1 MLRALVGA
9 VVLLVLLVGLPIGLL
24 AAGRIAVGPDF
35 LPTMSSHP
43 AQLWSDFLSRGSGQ
57 LIMALLV
64 VIGLYAWASFALST
78 LIEAVALIG
87 KFTAPSIPTLGW
99 AQGGAAVL
107 LGLIVLSSPATHATA
122 SAATVGGPATPVS
135 SQSLSL
141 RADQLR
147 SADLDVT
154 PLADTTTNSAV
165 VSAASTEQT
174 PTPPAA
180 GGPLIT
186 TVRGDSLWQ
195 LAQKHLGN
203 GLRWKEIATL
213 NTDRVQHDGQRLS
226 IDNPTLPVG
235 WVLQLPTDA
244 TNVPTSTANGMTEVT
259 VAAGDTLSGLA
270 ATYTGDAARWN
281 TLADATRSVTQPDGQ
296 HLSDPNHL
304 QVGWRVEIPDGHP
317 ASSAVPAPPAPPV
330 TPPVVP
336 APPPPPPPGPASPPT
351 QPTPAPVTQQ
361 PTPTAAPEA
370 PATRTATPI
379 RHTQVNAGWNTLSTY
394 GAVGGTLAAGVLAA
408 LGTRRM
414 VQARRRRPGQRLS
427 GPTEFS
433 SLELALRA
441 TEDPPTV
448 DLLNAALRTW
458 AARSPS
464 ADLPDVIGAVLGSTI
479 TLLLTEPATPSSP
492 FTAGPAATQWV
503 LDPDDTVEHDTDVP
517 APFPT
522 LVTIGHNTGGELVL
536 IDLERAGAMT
546 LTGQPNDVIDVL
558 SAMAIELAGSR
569 LADHLEV
576 TVVGL
581 SAELVRYLGGDRLRH
596 ADTFDEVLS
605 RLERHHTE
613 VVAALDEDAA
623 SSPVDA
629 RVRGVAEQAW
639 IPEVVLTAAPITPEQ
654 RERLAA
660 ATTGQT
666 NLAAV
671 ITAAAGDVAPLPGP
685 WVVGVPEAGTT
696 AVPVLE
702 QVVALQRLTTAD
714 RNTLIADFAATD
726 SAEQVPG
733 PDAEAIPPEPTG
745 VAIGPPREG
754 ESKGVPVPE
763 PSEAERAELA
773 TLLHIDPGAPEIQVL
788 GPIRVANVAPYPE
801 NTKGASKVLELAVY
815 LVLNPG
821 RSAAEVSRD
830 LGREGE
836 PWADSTR
843 RSRMSQLR
851 TWFGADP
858 SGREYVPNVRG
869 NRYQLEPVIRSDWRR
884 FQTAVTRGLHQGP
897 AGLFWL
903 DAALGMVRG
912 IPFSGALADDYRWA
926 PVECREMINRIADV
940 AHAAAI
946 GWLTHDPGR
955 ARDAALRGLRCEPHN
970 EVLYRD
976 LFRAEYAGGNLD
988 GVRTAAQRLHRI
1000 TESNDVDMQPA
1011 TIQLLEQ
1018 LLDPRHRAARAAGQ

>member
-1 MLRALVGA
+1 MRRLARALVGT
-9 VVLLVLLVGLPIGLL
+9 VVLLVLLIGLPIGLL

-35 LPTMSSHP
+35 LPTMGSHP
-43 AQLWSDFLSRGSGQ
+43 AQLWADFLSRGSGQ

-78 LIEAVALIG
+78 LIEAVALLG

-107 LGLIVLSSPATHATA
+107 LGLIVLSAPATHATP
-122 SAATVGGPATPVS
+122 SAATLHAVTPVS

-154 PLADTTTNSAV
+154 PLADTPTPGGSALL
-165 VSAASTEQT
+165 SAAPTEQT
-174 PTPPAA
+174 RPPAVA
-180 GGPLIT
+180 GGALIT
-186 TVRGDSLWQ
+186 TVRGDSLWH

-203 GLRWKEIATL
+203 GLRWKEIAAL
-213 NTDRVQHDGQRLS
+213 NTDRVQHDGHRLS
-226 IDNPTLPVG
+226 VDDPTLPVG
-235 WVLQLPTDA
+235 WVLALPADA
-244 TNVPTSTANGMTEVT
+244 TNVPTSTADGMTEVR
-259 VAAGDTLSGLA
+259 VQPGDTLSGLA

-281 TLADATRSVTQPDGQ
+281 TLAEATRSLTQPDGK
-296 HLSDPNHL
+296 HLSDPNQL
-304 QVGWRVEIPDGHP
+304 QVGWRVDIPPGP
-317 ASSAVPAPPAPPV
+317 ASGAVPAPPAV
-330 TPPVVP
+330 PVVP
-336 APPPPPPPGPASPPT
+336 TPPPPAPPSPST
-351 QPTPAPVTQQ
+351 QQTPAPVTPA
-361 PTPTAAPEA
+361 PTLTPAARIPS
-370 PATRTATPI
+370 PVSATP
-379 RHTQVNAGWNTLSTY
+379 VNAGWSDLSTY
-394 GAVGGTLAAGVLAA
+394 GAVGGLLAAGVLAA
-408 LGTRRM
+408 LGARRM
-414 VQARRRRPGQRLS
+414 VQARRRRPGQRLT

-433 SLELALRA
+433 TLELALRA

-458 AARSPS
+458 AARSPG

-492 FTAGPAATQWV
+492 FMAGPAATQWV

-522 LVTIGHNTGGELVL
+522 LVTIGHTTGGALVL
-536 IDLERAGAMT
+536 IDLERAGAIT
-546 LTGQPNDVIDVL
+546 LSGAGEDVIDVL

-569 LADHLEV
+569 LADHLDV
-576 TVVGL
+576 SVVGL
-581 SAELVRYLGGDRLRH
+581 SAELVGYLGGDRLHH
-596 ADTFDEVLS
+596 ADTFDEVLT

-613 VVAALDEDAA
+613 VAEALDEEAVR
-623 SSPVDA
+623 SPLDA
-629 RVRGVAEQAW
+629 RVRGVAEAAW
-639 IPEVVLTAAPITPEQ
+639 IPELVLTAAPITTEQ
-654 RERLAA
+654 RDRLAA
-660 ATTGQT
+660 ATTGAS

-671 ITAAAGDVAPLPGP
+671 ITVADGDVAPLPGP
-685 WVVGVPEAGTT
+685 WVVDVPESGTT
-696 AVPVLE
+696 AVPVLA
-702 QVVALQRLTTAD
+702 QVVALQRLSTAD

-726 SAEQVPG
+726 SAEQIPG

-745 VAIGPPREG
+745 VAIRPPREG
-754 ESKGVPVPE
+754 ETDSEPVPE
-763 PSEAERAELA
+763 PSETERAELA
-773 TLLHIDPGAPEIQVL
+773 TLLHIDPGDPEIQVL
-788 GPIRVANVAPYPE
+788 GPIRAVNVAPYPA

-821 RSAAEVSRD
+821 RGAVEVSRD

-851 TWFGADP
+851 TWFGTDP
-858 SGREYVPNVRG
+858 SGNEYVSNVRG

-884 FQTAVTRGLHQGP
+884 FQTAVTRGLHRGP

-903 DAALGMVRG
+903 DAALDMVRG
-912 IPFSGALADDYRWA
+912 IPFSGALVDDYRWA
-926 PVECREMINRIADV
+926 PVEGREMINRIADV

-946 GWLTHDPGR
+946 GWLPHDPGK

-988 GVRTAAQRLHRI
+988 GVRTAAQRLRRI
-1000 TESNDVDMQPA
+1000 TESNDVDMHPA
-1011 TIQLLEQ
+1011 TIELLEQ
-1018 LLDPRHRAARAAGQ
+1018 LLDPRHRAAHAADR

>member
-1 MLRALVGA
+1 MRRMLRALVGM

-64 VIGLYAWASFALST
+64 LIGLYAWAIFALST
-78 LIEAVALIG
+78 LIEAAALIG
-87 KFTAPSIPTLGW
+87 KFKAPSIPTLGW

-122 SAATVGGPATPVS
+122 SATTLHAGTPVS
-135 SQSLSL
+135 SHSLSL
-141 RADQLR
+141 RADQLPTT
-147 SADLDVT
+147 DLDVT
-154 PLADTTTNSAV
+154 PLADTTTTTSAV
-165 VSAASTEQT
+165 VSAVPTEQT
-174 PTPPAA
+174 PTPPVA

-259 VAAGDTLSGLA
+259 AQPGDTLSGLA
-270 ATYTGDAARWN
+270 AAYTGDAARWN
-281 TLADATRSVTQPDGQ
+281 TLADATQSVTQPDGQ
-296 HLSDPNHL
+296 HLSDPNQL

-317 ASSAVPAPPAPPV
+317 ASSAVPAPPAPPL

-336 APPPPPPPGPASPPT
+336 APPPVPASPPT

-379 RHTQVNAGWNTLSTY
+379 KHTQVNAGWSTLSTY
-394 GAVGGTLAAGVLAA
+394 GAFGGMLAAGVLAA
-408 LGTRRM
+408 LGARRM
-414 VQARRRRPGQRLS
+414 MQARRRRPGQRLS

-458 AARSPS
+458 AARSPE

-492 FTAGPAATQWV
+492 FTVGPAATQWV

-522 LVTIGHNTGGELVL
+522 LVTIGHNNADQLVL

-546 LTGQPNDVIDVL
+546 LTGEGDDVLDVL

-569 LADHLEV
+569 LADHLDV

-596 ADTFDEVLS
+596 ADTFDEVLT
-605 RLERHHTE
+605 RLERHHTD
-613 VVAALDEDAA
+613 VVEALDEDAA

-629 RVRGVAEQAW
+629 RVRGVAEAAW
-639 IPEVVLTAAPITPEQ
+639 IPEVVLTAQPITPEQ

-671 ITAAAGDVAPLPGP
+671 ITATNGDVAPLPGP

-696 AVPVLE
+696 VVPVLE

-754 ESKGVPVPE
+754 ESEGVPVPE
-763 PSEAERAELA
+763 PSEAERAELV
-773 TLLHIDPGAPEIQVL
+773 TLLHIDPGAPEVQVL
-788 GPIRVANVAPYPE
+788 GPIKVANVAPYPE

-903 DAALGMVRG
+903 DAALAMVRG

-946 GWLTHDPGR
+946 GWLPHDPGK

-1011 TIQLLEQ
+1011 TIELLEQ
-1018 LLDPRHRAARAAGQ
+1018 LLDPRHRAARAASQ

>member
-1 MLRALVGA
+1 MRRMLRALVGA

-24 AAGRIAVGPDF
+24 VAGRIAVGPDF
-35 LPTMSSHP
+35 LSTMGSHP

-64 VIGLYAWASFALST
+64 LIGLYAWASFALST

-99 AQGGAAVL
+99 AQGGAAAL
-107 LGLIVLSSPATHATA
+107 LGLIVLSSPATHVTA
-122 SAATVGGPATPVS
+122 SAATLHAGTPVS

-141 RADQLR
+141 RADQLPTT
-147 SADLDVT
+147 DLDVT
-154 PLADTTTNSAV
+154 PLADTTSSAV
-165 VSAASTEQT
+165 VSAAATKQD
-174 PTPPAA
+174 PPPPVA

-186 TVRGDSLWQ
+186 TVRGDSLWH
-195 LAQKHLGN
+195 LARKHLGN
-203 GLRWKEIATL
+203 GLRWKEIADL
-213 NTDRVQHDGQRLS
+213 NTDRVQHDGARLRL
-226 IDNPTLPVG
+226 DDPTLPVG
-235 WVLQLPTDA
+235 WVLQLPADA
-244 TNVPTSTANGMTEVT
+244 TNVPTSTADGMTEVT
-259 VAAGDTLSGLA
+259 VRPGDTLSGLA

-281 TLADATRSVTQPDGQ
+281 TLADATKSVTQPDGQ
-296 HLSDPNHL
+296 HLSDPNQL

-317 ASSAVPAPPAPPV
+317 ASSAVPAPPAPPF

-336 APPPPPPPGPASPPT
+336 APPPVPASPPT
-351 QPTPAPVTQQ
+351 QQTRAPVTQQ
-361 PTPTAAPEA
+361 PTPTAAAQA

-379 RHTQVNAGWNTLSTY
+379 GHTQVNAGWSTLSTY
-394 GAVGGTLAAGVLAA
+394 GAFGGMLAAGVLAA
-408 LGTRRM
+408 LGARRM
-414 VQARRRRPGQRLS
+414 MQARRRRPGQRLS

-433 SLELALRA
+433 SLELAMRA

-458 AARSPS
+458 AARSPG

-492 FTAGPAATQWV
+492 FTVGPAATQWV

-522 LVTIGHNTGGELVL
+522 LVTIGHNNGGALVL

-546 LTGQPNDVIDVL
+546 LTGEGDDVIDVL

-569 LADHLEV
+569 LADHLDV

-596 ADTFDEVLS
+596 ADTFDEVLT
-605 RLERHHTE
+605 RLERHHTD
-613 VVAALDEDAA
+613 VVEALDEDAA

-629 RVRGVAEQAW
+629 RVRGVAEAAW
-639 IPEVVLTAAPITPEQ
+639 IPEVVLTAQPITPEQ

-671 ITAAAGDVAPLPGP
+671 ITAADGDVAPLPGP

-702 QVVALQRLTTAD
+702 QVVVLQRLTTAD

-754 ESKGVPVPE
+754 ESEGVPVPE

-773 TLLHIDPGAPEIQVL
+773 TLLHIDPGAPEVQVL
-788 GPIRVANVAPYPE
+788 GPIKVVNVAPYPE
-801 NTKGASKVLELAVY
+801 NTKGTSKVLELAVY

-858 SGREYVPNVRG
+858 SGNEYVPNVRG

-903 DAALGMVRG
+903 DAALDMVRG

-926 PVECREMINRIADV
+926 PVEAREMINRIADV

-946 GWLTHDPGR
+946 GWLPHDPGR

-1000 TESNDVDMQPA
+1000 TESNDVDMHPA
-1011 TIQLLEQ
+1011 TIELLEQ
-1018 LLDPRHRAARAAGQ
+1018 LLDPRHRAAHAASQ

>member
-1 MLRALVGA
+1 MLRALVGM

-64 VIGLYAWASFALST
+64 LIGLYAWASFALST

-122 SAATVGGPATPVS
+122 SAATLHAGTPVS

-141 RADQLR
+141 RADQLPTT
-147 SADLDVT
+147 DLDVT
-154 PLADTTTNSAV
+154 PVADTTTSSAV
-165 VSAASTEQT
+165 VSAAPTAQT
-174 PTPPAA
+174 PTPPA

-203 GLRWKEIATL
+203 GLRWKEIVAL
-213 NTDRVQHDGQRLS
+213 NTDRVQHDGQRLN
-226 IDNPTLPVG
+226 IDNPRLPVG
-235 WVLQLPTDA
+235 WVLQLPADA
-244 TNVPTSTANGMTEVT
+244 TNVPTSTADGMTEVT
-259 VAAGDTLSGLA
+259 VRPGNTLSGLA

-281 TLADATRSVTQPDGQ
+281 TLADATKSVTQPDGQ
-296 HLSDPNHL
+296 HLSDPNQL
-304 QVGWRVEIPDGHP
+304 QVGWTVDIPPAP
-317 ASSAVPAPPAPPV
+317 ASGAVPAPPAPPF

-336 APPPPPPPGPASPPT
+336 APPPVPASPPT
-351 QPTPAPVTQQ
+351 QQTRAPVTQQ
-361 PTPTAAPEA
+361 PTPRAAPEA

-379 RHTQVNAGWNTLSTY
+379 GHTQVNAGWSTLSTY
-394 GAVGGTLAAGVLAA
+394 GAFGGMLAAGVLAA
-408 LGTRRM
+408 LGARRM
-414 VQARRRRPGQRLS
+414 MQARRRRPGQRLS

-433 SLELALRA
+433 SLELAMRA

-458 AARSPS
+458 AARSPG

-492 FTAGPAATQWV
+492 FTVGPAATQWV

-522 LVTIGHNTGGELVL
+522 LVTIGHNNGGALVL

-546 LTGQPNDVIDVL
+546 LTGEGDDVIDVL

-569 LADHLEV
+569 LADHLDV

-596 ADTFDEVLS
+596 ADTFDEVLT
-605 RLERHHTE
+605 RLERHHTD
-613 VVAALDEDAA
+613 VVEALDEDAA

-629 RVRGVAEQAW
+629 RVRGVAEAAW
-639 IPEVVLTAAPITPEQ
+639 IPEVVLTAQPITPEQ

-671 ITAAAGDVAPLPGP
+671 ITAADGDVAPLPGP

-702 QVVALQRLTTAD
+702 QVVVLQRLTTAD

-754 ESKGVPVPE
+754 ESEGVPVPE
-763 PSEAERAELA
+763 PSETERAELA
-773 TLLHIDPGAPEIQVL
+773 TLLHIDPGAPEVQVL
-788 GPIRVANVAPYPE
+788 GPIKVVNVAPYPE
-801 NTKGASKVLELAVY
+801 NTKGTSKVLELAVY

-926 PVECREMINRIADV
+926 PVEAREMINRIADV

-946 GWLTHDPGR
+946 GWLPHDPGK

-1011 TIQLLEQ
+1011 TIELLEQ
-1018 LLDPRHRAARAAGQ
+1018 LLDPRHRAARAASQ

>member
-1 MLRALVGA
+1 MLRALVGM

-64 VIGLYAWASFALST
+64 LIGLYAWASFALST
-78 LIEAVALIG
+78 LIEAVALLG

-122 SAATVGGPATPVS
+122 SAATLHAGTPVS

-141 RADQLR
+141 RADQLPTT
-147 SADLDVT
+147 DLDVT
-154 PLADTTTNSAV
+154 PLADTTTSSAL

-174 PTPPAA
+174 PTPPVA
-180 GGPLIT
+180 GGALIT

-203 GLRWKEIATL
+203 GLRWKEIAAL
-213 NTDRVQHDGQRLS
+213 NTDRVQHDGARLS
-226 IDNPTLPVG
+226 LDDPTLPVG
-235 WVLQLPTDA
+235 WVLALPADA

-259 VAAGDTLSGLA
+259 VQPGDTLSGLS

-281 TLADATRSVTQPDGQ
+281 TLADATRSLTQPDGK
-296 HLSDPNHL
+296 HLSDPNQL
-304 QVGWRVEIPDGHP
+304 QVGWTVDIPPSP
-317 ASSAVPAPPAPPV
+317 ASGAVPAPPAV
-330 TPPVVP
+330 PVV
-336 APPPPPPPGPASPPT
+336 PPPPPPAPPSPST
-351 QPTPAPVTQQ
+351 QQTPAPVTPA
-361 PTPTAAPEA
+361 PTPTPTPTPTPA
-370 PATRTATPI
+370 PAAAARTPSPVSATPV
-379 RHTQVNAGWNTLSTY
+379 RPGWNTLSTD
-394 GAVGGTLAAGVLAA
+394 GAVGGLLAAGVLAA
-408 LGTRRM
+408 LGARRM
-414 VQARRRRPGQRLS
+414 VQARRRRPGQRLA

-433 SLELALRA
+433 TLELALRA

-458 AARSPS
+458 AARSPGT
-464 ADLPDVIGAVLGSTI
+464 DLPDVIGAVLGSTI

-492 FTAGPAATQWV
+492 FTVGPAATQWV

-522 LVTIGHNTGGELVL
+522 LVTIGHNNVGELVL
-536 IDLERAGAMT
+536 IDLERAGAIT
-546 LTGQPNDVIDVL
+546 LSGAGDDVIDVL

-569 LADHLEV
+569 LADHLDV

-596 ADTFDEVLS
+596 ADTFDEVLT
-605 RLERHHTE
+605 RLERHHTD
-613 VVAALDEDAA
+613 VVEALDEEAA
-623 SSPVDA
+623 RSPLDA

-639 IPEVVLTAAPITPEQ
+639 IPEVVLTAQPITPEQ
-654 RERLAA
+654 RERLTA

-671 ITAAAGDVAPLPGP
+671 ITAADGDVAPLPGL

-702 QVVALQRLTTAD
+702 QVVALQRLSTAD

-726 SAEQVPG
+726 SAEQIPG

-745 VAIGPPREG
+745 VAIRPPREG
-754 ESKGVPVPE
+754 ETDSEPVPE
-763 PSEAERAELA
+763 PSETERAELA

-788 GPIRVANVAPYPE
+788 GPIRVVNVAPYPA

-858 SGREYVPNVRG
+858 SGKEYVPNVRG

-903 DAALGMVRG
+903 DAALDMVRG

-946 GWLTHDPGR
+946 GWLPHDPGK

-1000 TESNDVDMQPA
+1000 TESNDVDMHPA
-1011 TIQLLEQ
+1011 TIELLEQ
-1018 LLDPRHRAARAAGQ
+1018 LLDPRHRAARAASQ

>member
-1 MLRALVGA
+1 MLRALVGT

-57 LIMALLV
+57 LIIALLV
-64 VIGLYAWASFALST
+64 LIGLYAWASFALST

-87 KFTAPSIPTLGW
+87 KFQAPSIPTLGW

-122 SAATVGGPATPVS
+122 SAATLHAGTPVS

-141 RADQLR
+141 RADQLPTT
-147 SADLDVT
+147 DLDVT
-154 PLADTTTNSAV
+154 PLADTTSSAV
-165 VSAASTEQT
+165 VSAAATKQD
-174 PTPPAA
+174 PPPPVA

-186 TVRGDSLWQ
+186 TVRGDSLWH
-195 LAQKHLGN
+195 LARKHLGN
-203 GLRWKEIATL
+203 GLRWKEIADL
-213 NTDRVQHDGQRLS
+213 NTDRVQHDGARLRL
-226 IDNPTLPVG
+226 DDPTLPVG
-235 WVLQLPTDA
+235 WVLQLPADA
-244 TNVPTSTANGMTEVT
+244 TNVPTSTADGMTEVT
-259 VAAGDTLSGLA
+259 VQPGDTLSGLA

-281 TLADATRSVTQPDGQ
+281 TLADATKSVTQPDGK
-296 HLSDPNHL
+296 HLSDPNQL

-317 ASSAVPAPPAPPV
+317 ASGAVPAPPAV
-330 TPPVVP
+330 PVVP
-336 APPPPPPPGPASPPT
+336 TPPPPAPPSPST
-351 QPTPAPVTQQ
+351 QQTPAPVTPA
-361 PTPTAAPEA
+361 PTLTPAARIPS
-370 PATRTATPI
+370 PVSATP
-379 RHTQVNAGWNTLSTY
+379 VNAGWSDLSTY
-394 GAVGGTLAAGVLAA
+394 GAVGGLLAAGVLAA
-408 LGTRRM
+408 LGARRM
-414 VQARRRRPGQRLS
+414 VQARRRRPGQRLT

-433 SLELALRA
+433 TLELALRA

-458 AARSPS
+458 AARSPG

-492 FTAGPAATQWV
+492 FMAGPAATQWV

-522 LVTIGHNTGGELVL
+522 LVTIGHTTGGALVL
-536 IDLERAGAMT
+536 IDLERAGAIT
-546 LTGQPNDVIDVL
+546 LSGAGEDVIDVL

-569 LADHLEV
+569 LADHLDV
-576 TVVGL
+576 SVVGL
-581 SAELVRYLGGDRLRH
+581 SAELVGYLGGDRLHH
-596 ADTFDEVLS
+596 ADTFDEVLT

-613 VVAALDEDAA
+613 VAEALDEEAVR
-623 SSPVDA
+623 SPLDA
-629 RVRGVAEQAW
+629 RVRGVAEAAW
-639 IPEVVLTAAPITPEQ
+639 IPEVVLTAAPITTEQ
-654 RERLAA
+654 RDRLAA
-660 ATTGQT
+660 ATTGAS

-671 ITAAAGDVAPLPGP
+671 ITVADGDVAPLPGP
-685 WVVGVPEAGTT
+685 WVVDVPESGTT
-696 AVPVLE
+696 AVPVLA

-726 SAEQVPG
+726 SAEQIPG

-745 VAIGPPREG
+745 VAIRPPREG
-754 ESKGVPVPE
+754 ETDSEPVPE
-763 PSEAERAELA
+763 PSETERAELA
-773 TLLHIDPGAPEIQVL
+773 TLLHIDPGDPEIQVL
-788 GPIRVANVAPYPE
+788 GPIRAVNVAPYPA

-821 RSAAEVSRD
+821 RGAVEVSRD

-851 TWFGADP
+851 TWFGTDP
-858 SGREYVPNVRG
+858 SGNEYVSNVRG

-884 FQTAVTRGLHQGP
+884 FQTAVTRGLHRGP

-903 DAALGMVRG
+903 DAALDMVRG
-912 IPFSGALADDYRWA
+912 IPFSGALVDDYRWA
-926 PVECREMINRIADV
+926 PVEGREMINRIADV

-946 GWLTHDPGR
+946 GWLPHDPGK

-988 GVRTAAQRLHRI
+988 GVRTAAQRLRRI
-1000 TESNDVDMQPA
+1000 TESNDVDMHPA
-1011 TIQLLEQ
+1011 TIELLEQ
-1018 LLDPRHRAARAAGQ
+1018 LLDPRHRAAHAADR

>member
-1 MLRALVGA
+1 VRRMLRALVGA

-24 AAGRIAVGPDF
+24 VAGRIAVGPDF
-35 LPTMSSHP
+35 LSTMGSHP

-64 VIGLYAWASFALST
+64 LIGLYAWASFALST

-99 AQGGAAVL
+99 AQGGAAAL
-107 LGLIVLSSPATHATA
+107 LGLIVLSSPATHVTA
-122 SAATVGGPATPVS
+122 SAATLHAGTPVS

-141 RADQLR
+141 RADQLPTT
-147 SADLDVT
+147 DLDVT
-154 PLADTTTNSAV
+154 PLADTTSSAV
-165 VSAASTEQT
+165 VSAAATKQD
-174 PTPPAA
+174 PPPPVA

-186 TVRGDSLWQ
+186 TVRGDSLWH
-195 LAQKHLGN
+195 LARKHLGN
-203 GLRWKEIATL
+203 GLRWKEIADL
-213 NTDRVQHDGQRLS
+213 NTDRVQHDGARLRL
-226 IDNPTLPVG
+226 DDPTLPVG
-235 WVLQLPTDA
+235 WVLQLPADA
-244 TNVPTSTANGMTEVT
+244 TNVPTSTADGMTEVT
-259 VAAGDTLSGLA
+259 VRPGDTLSGLA

-281 TLADATRSVTQPDGQ
+281 TLADATKSVTQPDGQ
-296 HLSDPNHL
+296 HLSDPNQL

-317 ASSAVPAPPAPPV
+317 ASSAVPAPPAPPF

-336 APPPPPPPGPASPPT
+336 APPPVPASPPT
-351 QPTPAPVTQQ
+351 QQTRAPVTQQ
-361 PTPTAAPEA
+361 PTPTAAAQA

-379 RHTQVNAGWNTLSTY
+379 GHTQVNAGWSTLSTY
-394 GAVGGTLAAGVLAA
+394 GAFGGMLAAGVLAA
-408 LGTRRM
+408 LGARRM
-414 VQARRRRPGQRLS
+414 MQARRRRPGQRLS

-433 SLELALRA
+433 SLELAMRA

-458 AARSPS
+458 AARSPG

-492 FTAGPAATQWV
+492 FTVGPAATQWV

-522 LVTIGHNTGGELVL
+522 LVTIGHNNGGALVL

-546 LTGQPNDVIDVL
+546 LTGEGDDVIDVL

-569 LADHLEV
+569 LADHLDV

-596 ADTFDEVLS
+596 ADTFDEVLT
-605 RLERHHTE
+605 RLERHHTD
-613 VVAALDEDAA
+613 VVEALDEDAA

-629 RVRGVAEQAW
+629 RVRGVAEAAW
-639 IPEVVLTAAPITPEQ
+639 IPEVVLTAQPITPEQ

-671 ITAAAGDVAPLPGP
+671 ITAADGDVAPLPGP

-702 QVVALQRLTTAD
+702 QVVVLQRLTTAD

-754 ESKGVPVPE
+754 ESEGVPVPE

-773 TLLHIDPGAPEIQVL
+773 TLLHIDPGAPEVQVL
-788 GPIRVANVAPYPE
+788 GPIKVVNVAPYPE
-801 NTKGASKVLELAVY
+801 NTKGTSKVLELAVY

-858 SGREYVPNVRG
+858 SGNEYVPNVRG

-903 DAALGMVRG
+903 DAALDMVRG

-926 PVECREMINRIADV
+926 PVEAREMINRIADV

-946 GWLTHDPGR
+946 GWLPHDPGR

-1000 TESNDVDMQPA
+1000 TESNDVDMHPA
-1011 TIQLLEQ
+1011 TIELLEQ
-1018 LLDPRHRAARAAGQ
+1018 LLDPRHRAAHAASQ